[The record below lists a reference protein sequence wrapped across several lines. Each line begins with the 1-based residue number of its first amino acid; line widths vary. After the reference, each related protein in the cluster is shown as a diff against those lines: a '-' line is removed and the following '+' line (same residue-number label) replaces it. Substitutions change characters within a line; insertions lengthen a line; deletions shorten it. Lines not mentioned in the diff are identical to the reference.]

1 MYAVIHGILSEIIVN
16 INNIITMYIASII
29 TMVTI
34 INEVINNALKLLS

>member
-29 TMVTI
+29 
-34 INEVINNALKLLS
+34 INYNNGHNN